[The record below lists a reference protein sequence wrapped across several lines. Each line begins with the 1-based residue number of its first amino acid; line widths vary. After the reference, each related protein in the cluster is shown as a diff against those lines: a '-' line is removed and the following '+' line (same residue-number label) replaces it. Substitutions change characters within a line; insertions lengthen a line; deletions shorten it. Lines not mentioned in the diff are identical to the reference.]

1 MHYIRF
7 LKGVH
12 RALQPPTYLEIG
24 IRNGG
29 SLALSPARS
38 VGIDPAFNVRAELR
52 CPVELHRTTS
62 DEFFAGPE
70 PLEHFGGEPA
80 ALSFIDG
87 MHLFEYVLRD
97 FVNVERHSAWWSVTV
112 FDDILPRTTDEANR
126 DRSTQSWTG
135 DVYKILP
142 VLERERPDLVCLRV
156 GTEPTGLLLVLGAD
170 PADEH
175 LAARVAALTE
185 EWVVPDPQDV
195 PDDLL
200 QREGVVDPQAVL
212 DAPFW
217 GLLRSAREERTHK
230 DEGLPA
236 LRRSVR
242 RSFPELRRGPL
253 RHAAGLLHRG

>member
-1 MHYIRF
+1 VHYLRF
-7 LKGVH
+7 LKGIH

-29 SLALSPARS
+29 SLALSRSRS
-38 VGIDPAFNVRAELR
+38 VGVDPAYNVRAELA

-62 DEFFAGPE
+62 DEFFERPE
-70 PLEHFGGEPA
+70 PLGHFGGEPA

-126 DRSTQSWTG
+126 ERSTQSWTG
-135 DVYKILP
+135 DVFKIIP
-142 VLERERPDLVCLRV
+142 VLERERPDLLCLRV
-156 GTEPTGLLLVLGAD
+156 GTQPTGLLLVLGSD

-200 QREGVVDPQAVL
+200 QRDGVLDPQAVL
-212 DAPFW
+212 EAPFW

-230 DEGLPA
+230 DQGLPA
-236 LRRSVR
+236 LRRSIR

-253 RHAAGLLHRG
+253 QQAAGLLHRG

>member
-1 MHYIRF
+1 V
-7 LKGVH
+7 GV
-12 RALQPPTYLEIG
+12 
-24 IRNGG
+24 
-29 SLALSPARS
+29 
-38 VGIDPAFNVRAELR
+38 DPAYNVRAELA

-62 DEFFAGPE
+62 DEFFERPE
-70 PLEHFGGEPA
+70 PLGHFGGEPA

-126 DRSTQSWTG
+126 ERSTQSWTG
-135 DVYKILP
+135 DVFKIIP
-142 VLERERPDLVCLRV
+142 VLERERPDLLCLRV
-156 GTEPTGLLLVLGAD
+156 GTQPTGLLLVLGSD

-200 QREGVVDPQAVL
+200 QRDGVLDPQAVL
-212 DAPFW
+212 EAPFW

-230 DEGLPA
+230 DQGLPA
-236 LRRSVR
+236 LRRSIR

-253 RHAAGLLHRG
+253 QQAAGLLHRG